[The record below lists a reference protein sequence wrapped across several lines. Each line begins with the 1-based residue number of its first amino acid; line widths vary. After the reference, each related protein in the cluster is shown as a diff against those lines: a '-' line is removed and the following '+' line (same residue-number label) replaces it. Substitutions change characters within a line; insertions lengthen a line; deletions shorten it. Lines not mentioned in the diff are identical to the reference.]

1 MLRWAQPERQSID
14 VFHTVFKLNNKR
26 AIVNW
31 FRPGAFDDFSYR
43 YEAEPLYFFNS
54 RAVFTLMLLLNRL
67 IPPVMK
73 SSLFMFLRNKYKE
86 IYFK

>member
-1 MLRWAQPERQSID
+1 MPFLNESTGEEFEDEDEYLRS
-14 VFHTVFKLNNKR
+14 LKR
-26 AIVNW
+26 E
-31 FRPGAFDDFSYR
+31 DSYDFSYR

-73 SSLFMFLRNKYKE
+73 SSLFMFLRKKYKE